1 MTAGTTVETLG
12 PARVRLDAAVPWAA
26 LQPVLQQTCT
36 AASPGTTGLAGFR
49 TGRLPFHP
57 IDERTGA
64 AALPRAVEAALLGLV
79 ATAAREHGLDPLG
92 RFDVEIVDCGEGE
105 PLRFAAVLDVR
116 PEIAIPDLSSLVI
129 RVDPVAVSEG
139 EVRACL
145 DGLRDHMA
153 TPEEADRLSGDEDG
167 LRAALTERLYQ
178 AKGAAR
184 LRAARDEALRRLTE
198 AAAVPAPEGLVGD
211 EVEHRR
217 QWMLAELHRLGT
229 SLADQLAATGT
240 TAEQL
245 DADLVAATTQRV
257 RSRLLLD
264 AVADAERLSVS
275 AAELAEAVA
284 RRGHAQVADV
294 RRDKALTLVMRRVTF
309 IDPAG
314 TRVDEGRVR

>member
-1 MTAGTTVETLG
+1 MTAGTTVQTLG
-12 PARVRLDAAVPWAA
+12 PARVRLDAEVPWAA
-26 LQPVLQQTCT
+26 LQPVLRETCT
-36 AASPGTTGLAGFR
+36 AASPGTVGLAGFR
-49 TGRLPFHP
+49 AGRVPFHP
-57 IDERTGA
+57 IDERAGA
-64 AALPRAVEAALLGLV
+64 PTLPQAVEAALLDLV

-116 PEIAIPDLSSLVI
+116 PEIAIPDFSSLVI
-129 RVDPVAVSEG
+129 RVDPVAVSED
-139 EVRACL
+139 EIRACL
-145 DGLRDHMA
+145 DGLREHMA
-153 TPEEADRLSGDEDG
+153 TREEADRLSGDEDG

-178 AKGAAR
+178 AKDAAR

-198 AAAVPAPEGLVGD
+198 AAAVPAPEGLVRD

-217 QWMLAELHRLGT
+217 QWMLAELHLLGT
-229 SLADQLAATGT
+229 SLADQLAATATAT

-257 RSRLLLD
+257 RSQLLLD

-284 RRGHAQVADV
+284 RRGHAQVTDV
-294 RRDKALTLVMRRVTF
+294 RRDKALTLVMRRVTL
-309 IDPAG
+309 IDPA
-314 TRVDEGRVR
+314 